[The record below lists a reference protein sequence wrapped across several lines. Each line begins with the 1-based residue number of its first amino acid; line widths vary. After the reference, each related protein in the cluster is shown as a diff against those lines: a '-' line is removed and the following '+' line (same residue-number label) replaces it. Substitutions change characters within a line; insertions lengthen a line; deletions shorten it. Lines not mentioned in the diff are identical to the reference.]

1 MNLHVSS
8 VQPSS
13 SLQILLEQQ
22 PDGQIRAVV
31 PALLECAVTRSTRGE
46 ATLAV
51 SAKQHAAIQ
60 QLLSE
65 RLSTLE
71 VLAVDL
77 NPPQETEKPWMKF
90 AGVFK
95 NDPDFAAIVK
105 ALREEREIGDDSPAY
120 SLDDIE

>member
-8 VQPSS
+8 IQSS
-13 SLQILLEQQ
+13 ASLHILLEPQT
-22 PDGQIRAVV
+22 DGQIRASV
-31 PALLECAVTRSTRGE
+31 PALLDCAVSRATREE
-46 ATLAV
+46 AI
-51 SAKQHAAIQ
+51 SAIQ

-77 NPPQETEKPWMKF
+77 NPSQEPEKPWMKF

-95 NDPDFAAIVK
+95 DDPDFAAIVK
-105 ALREEREIGDDSPAY
+105 ALREEREIEEDSPAY